1 MYSQID
7 ASLKA
12 GVDMNTIEYNIETE
26 SIKYNSLLAGHF
38 GINLDVALGNTSYIR
53 SGLIYNL
60 KGEKTEFSI
69 FEEKISAK
77 TYLHYVDIPF
87 HYLHYFTAKKEGFFV
102 ELGPGL
108 GYYFGAT
115 FVDSGPNTK
124 NSLFTFLQF
133 ILMEL

>member
-1 MYSQID
+1 MKTVLSIFSLVVLLSTSVYSQID

-60 KGEKTEFSI
+60 KGEKNRNFN
-69 FEEKISAK
+69 F
-77 TYLHYVDIPF
+77 
-87 HYLHYFTAKKEGFFV
+87 
-102 ELGPGL
+102 
-108 GYYFGAT
+108 
-115 FVDSGPNTK
+115 
-124 NSLFTFLQF
+124 
-133 ILMEL
+133 